1 MYRVKQFGII
11 SLLIFLTT
19 SVTAFPNKDP
29 EKRLSRLYEKDKEK
43 CLVVSTR
50 KASKQPQN
58 PSPHYYLAKLHFEQ
72 FQAETSERKKI
83 SALSRSLTSSRN
95 LLKTNVSDWKL
106 LVNWNELRN
115 EILDSTRNFS
125 IALHERGN
133 ESGFNRLARKYER
146 ITKTT
151 IVIEKKEEKEEDE
164 VSIVPLDRHVQG
176 HFYGLAHGT
185 ENIPSFN
192 EDFEVEL
199 LRLINEE
206 RVKRKLRPLIMDPDL
221 CRAARYHAYDM
232 ATQRYFSH
240 TSHDRDGDQ
249 LVEVGNTFKRIRKF
263 YNRSFVNSENIAAG
277 GITPHHTYRQWF
289 TSKGHHDNMFY
300 KSSGRVGIGVVYDSE
315 SPFGHYWVFCTA
327 YPLAKP
333 HKLIR

>member
-1 MYRVKQFGII
+1 MDRVKQIGII

-19 SVTAFPNKDP
+19 SVMAFPSRDP

-43 CLVVSTR
+43 CLMVSSR
-50 KASKQPQN
+50 KASKHPQN
-58 PSPHYYLAKLHFEQ
+58 PSPHYFLAKLHFEQ
-72 FQAETSERKKI
+72 FKSAPSERKKI
-83 SALSRSLTSSRN
+83 SALSRSLSSSRN
-95 LLKTNVSDWKL
+95 LLKANVKNWKL

-125 IALHERGN
+125 ITLHSEGNDRG
-133 ESGFNRLARKYER
+133 FQRLARKYER
-146 ITKTT
+146 ITKTR
-151 IVIEKKEEKEEDE
+151 IVIEKKEEKKEKE
-164 VSIVPLDRHVQG
+164 VSIVPIDRHVQG
-176 HFYGLAHGT
+176 QFYGLAHGT

-206 RVKRKLRPLIMDPDL
+206 RVKHKLRPLVMDPDL

-232 ATQRYFSH
+232 ATQHYFSH
-240 TSHDRDGDQ
+240 TSYDRDDDR
-249 LVEVGNTFKRIRKF
+249 LVEVGTTFKRIRKF

-277 GITPHHTYRQWF
+277 GTTPHHTYRQWF

-300 KSSGRVGIGVVYDSE
+300 KLSGRVGIGVVYDSE
-315 SPFGHYWVFCTA
+315 SPFGYYWVFCTA
-327 YPLAKP
+327 YPLATEGR
-333 HKLIR
+333 LIR